1 MKKYI
6 IDTNTLIS
14 YVTDRNPEQQKKIA
28 PLFQAVADSKA
39 CIICHQNV
47 LIEFIYVMDKI
58 YRLSKNEIS
67 KIINE
72 FIEMRG
78 IEIIHEIDFNTVLSY
93 WPDQIPD
100 LGDAVIASL
109 GKIKRVPI
117 VTFDRK
123 FSVKL
128 KILGFNLWV

>member
-58 YRLSKNEIS
+58 YRLSK
-67 KIINE
+67 
-72 FIEMRG
+72 
-78 IEIIHEIDFNTVLSY
+78 
-93 WPDQIPD
+93 
-100 LGDAVIASL
+100 
-109 GKIKRVPI
+109 KRN
-117 VTFDRK
+117 K
-123 FSVKL
+123 
-128 KILGFNLWV
+128 

>member
-1 MKKYI
+1 
-6 IDTNTLIS
+6 
-14 YVTDRNPEQQKKIA
+14 
-28 PLFQAVADSKA
+28 
-39 CIICHQNV
+39 
-47 LIEFIYVMDKI
+47 
-58 YRLSKNEIS
+58 
-67 KIINE
+67 
-72 FIEMRG
+72 MRG

>member
-28 PLFQAVADSKA
+28 PLFQAVADNKA